1 MSNDQILYLV
11 DDLSTYGLS
20 EAQALY
26 ALARVVEALGA

>member
-1 MSNDQILYLV
+1 MSNDLVYYLI
-11 DDLSTYGLS
+11 DDLSTYGIP